1 MTAITLR
8 NLPPE
13 LAGLIEAKARSEK
26 RSLNQTVIRMLEEAV
41 ALGSGAPTG
50 PPYTDLDP
58 LAGSLTQEEAD
69 ELEAA
74 IRDQRQIDHEM
85 WR

>member
-13 LAGLIEAKARSEK
+13 LADFIEAKARAEK
-26 RSLNQTVIRMLEEAV
+26 RSLNQTVIRLLEKAA
-41 ALGSGAPTG
+41 ALGAAAPKG
-50 PPYTDLDP
+50 PPYTDLDH
-58 LAGSLTQEEAD
+58 LAGSLTKEETD
-69 ELEAA
+69 ELDAA
-74 IRDQRQIDHEM
+74 IREQRQIDYEM